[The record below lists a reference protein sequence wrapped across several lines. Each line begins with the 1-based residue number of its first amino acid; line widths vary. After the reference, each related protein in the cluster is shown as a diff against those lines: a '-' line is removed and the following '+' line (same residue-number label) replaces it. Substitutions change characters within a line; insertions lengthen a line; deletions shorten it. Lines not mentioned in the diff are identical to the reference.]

1 MFMCLVQIEQMAVFS
16 TIPLLYTRLCNMYV
30 LVCRSEYCNICTYKW
45 WGHLID
51 LYLRL
56 MRSSDRFVLTN
67 DDATWS
73 TCTCIWWGHL
83 MDLYLRMMRS
93 SDRFVELYL
102 RMMRSSD
109 RFVLANKWW
118 GHLIDLYLRKMRS
131 PDQFVLTNDEVTLS
145 ICTYKWWGHLINLD
159 QSDVWLCMVIQLICR
174 SIICLTPFRKRI
186 DLDQADGW
194 TNHHSWAQ
202 LAKKGTSVIR

>member
-1 MFMCLVQIEQMAVFS
+1 MQSWNPNWCNISYVYMFIFMFMCLVQIEQMAVFS

-73 TCTCIWWGHL
+73 TCT
-83 MDLYLRMMRS
+83 
-93 SDRFVELYL
+93 
-102 RMMRSSD
+102 
-109 RFVLANKWW
+109 
-118 GHLIDLYLRKMRS
+118 
-131 PDQFVLTNDEVTLS
+131 
-145 ICTYKWWGHLINLD
+145 YKWWGHLINLYLQMMRSPDRFVLTNDEVTWSIWTNQMCDCVWLYNLYVD
-159 QSDVWLCMVIQLICR
+159 QSYVWLPSGRELI
-174 SIICLTPFRKRI
+174 
-186 DLDQADGW
+186 W
-194 TNHHSWAQ
+194 TKQMAGLITIVGHS
-202 LAKKGTSVIR
+202 

>member
-1 MFMCLVQIEQMAVFS
+1 MYSFVVQNTVTF
-16 TIPLLYTRLCNMYV
+16 V
-30 LVCRSEYCNICTYKW
+30 LTNDEVTWSICTYDW

-51 LYLRL
+51 LYLRMMMPPDRL
-56 MRSSDRFVLTN
+56 VRASDEV
-67 DDATWS
+67 TWS
-73 TCTCIWWGHL
+73 ICTYEWWGHL
-83 MDLYLRMMRS
+83 IDLSNCTY
-93 SDRFVELYL
+93 E
-102 RMMRSSD
+102 
-109 RFVLANKWW
+109 WW
-118 GHLIDLYLRKMRS
+118 GHLIDLYLQINDEVTWSICTYERWGHLINLYLQMMRS
-131 PDQFVLTNDEVTLS
+131 PDQFVLTNDEVTWS